1 MLDSRFQTLEGRK
14 ASFMTLYNE
23 QKYDIVETAN
33 KLGIVVG
40 TSQSMPDDILGF
52 IRYRDNTFQI
62 VVNNNKKIDEP
73 MTNARVQTTVAHE
86 VAHWIYDYDEMV
98 SNQRIFCESVNDI
111 LNDEREIRASRIAS
125 NIIMGLKNPL
135 I

>member
-33 KLGIVVG
+33 KLGITVG

-52 IRYRDNTFQI
+52 IRYRDNIFQ
-62 VVNNNKKIDEP
+62 VNLHGSVDP
-73 MTNARVQTTVAHE
+73 WYHTSTNCV
-86 VAHWIYDYDEMV
+86 
-98 SNQRIFCESVNDI
+98 CPES
-111 LNDEREIRASRIAS
+111 SS
-125 NIIMGLKNPL
+125 C
-135 I
+135 